1 MKGCRVQNIA
11 ILDDYTG
18 AALGSADWTQLESDF
33 TISVFNS
40 HFSETET
47 LIERLKDFE
56 IICAMRERTPFP
68 AEVFGRLPNL
78 KLFVTSGMR
87 NASVDIA
94 AAEKQGVVV
103 CGTDGS
109 FQATPE
115 HSWGLLLACARN
127 IHQDSNALSDGKW
140 QTQLGIELYGKTI
153 GLLGLGRIGA
163 RVAEFASVFGM
174 QIIAWSPNL
183 TQARCDEVGV
193 GLVSKDELFKN
204 SDFVSIHLVL
214 GDRSRNLVN
223 NAEFDA
229 MKPSAFLINTSRGP
243 IVNEDALVEAIEKKK
258 IRGAGIDVF
267 EIEPL
272 PVHHRLRQLSNLT
285 LTPHTGYFTEEAFRT
300 FYTQMIENICA
311 WKNSKPIRVL
321 SSS

>member
-1 MKGCRVQNIA
+1 MQNLA
-11 ILDDYTG
+11 ILDDYIG
-18 AALGSADWTQLESDF
+18 ASLNSADWDELKDDF
-33 TISVFNS
+33 NITVFNS
-40 HFSETET
+40 HFSDPAT

-56 IICAMRERTPFP
+56 VICAMRERTAFP
-68 AEVFGRLPNL
+68 AEVFEGLPNL
-78 KLFVTSGMR
+78 ELFVTSGMR

-94 AAEKQGVVV
+94 AAEKQGVIV

-115 HSWGLLLACARN
+115 HTWSLLLACARN

-163 RVAEFASVFGM
+163 RVAEFARVFGM
-174 QIIAWSPNL
+174 KIIAWSPNL

-300 FYTQMIENICA
+300 FYTQMIENICE